1 MLKCFAVAPALAV
14 ALALTGCG
22 AGSPAKGDL
31 PAIEGGQEIPL
42 PHARTFSITAR
53 DGYHIVDMRSAVPDW
68 GGAAQGPEQRS
79 RLVLV
84 PRGMVPPELTGDLA
98 GAQIV
103 RTPVMRIATNYGSME
118 AGLTALGVDDRLVAV
133 GGLKSYNDS
142 IRERTRSGTIRQ
154 IGYGWHSPP
163 NLDTLVAARPDVL
176 LMAMASLEHTQQM
189 ERIRAMGIPVLPVF
203 IDNEPHYMG
212 SVDYM
217 TLLGLLTGREQQAAA
232 HVAMVAANVT
242 RIRERLRGQA
252 PVPVISAWHNGGDK
266 WMATVRGGD
275 AMLLRDAGGQNL
287 LAEAEDARRDNFQLI
302 SSETLLQRGP
312 GAACWIWRDA
322 FSKIPSDFKL
332 LRQFRAV
339 REGCLFASDGM
350 TKPQYDAY
358 DYFER
363 AAIRPDLELADMAR
377 MLHPQLFTADWTYIR
392 PDQQRG
398 GR

>member
-1 MLKCFAVAPALAV
+1 MRPVLLLLAV
-14 ALALTGCG
+14 VAASMATGCG
-22 AGSPAKGDL
+22 NADSRASLDQ
-31 PAIEGGQEIPL
+31 AIQGGETVTL
-42 PHARTFSITAR
+42 PHARTFSIMAR
-53 DGYHIVDMRSAVPDW
+53 DGYHIVNLRSALPNW
-68 GGAAQGPEQRS
+68 GGAAQGPEQHA

-84 PRGMVPPELTGDLA
+84 PRGTTAPELAGDLA
-98 GAQIV
+98 EAQII

-118 AGLTALGVDDRLVAV
+118 AALTALGVDDRLVAV

-203 IDNEPHYMG
+203 IDNEPHYLG

-217 TLLGLLTGREQQAAA
+217 TLIGLLTGREAQAAA
-232 HVAMVAANVT
+232 HVAMVTNNVT
-242 RIRERLRGQA
+242 RIRERLRGVE
-252 PVPVISAWHNGGDK
+252 PVPVMSSWYNGGDR

-275 AMLLRDAGGQNL
+275 AMLLRDAGGRNL
-287 LAEAEDARRDNFQLI
+287 LAEADDPSRDNYQRI
-302 SSETLLQRGP
+302 SSETLLQRGRE
-312 GAACWIWRDA
+312 AACWIWRDTHSQLPPDPA
-322 FSKIPSDFKL
+322 L

-339 REGCLFASDGM
+339 RESCLFASDGM
-350 TKPQYDAY
+350 TKPQHDAF
-358 DYFER
+358 DYYER

-377 MLHPQLFTADWTYIR
+377 MLHPALFSADWTYIR
-392 PDQQRG
+392 PDRQRAAP
-398 GR
+398 

>member
-1 MLKCFAVAPALAV
+1 MKPSL
-14 ALALTGCG
+14 LTGMIAAALMTASCG
-22 AGSPAKGDL
+22 PTDQQPA
-31 PAIEGGQEIPL
+31 PESEIEGGQALVL
-42 PHARTFSITAR
+42 PHARTFSISAR
-53 DGYHIVDMRSAVPDW
+53 DGYHIVDMRSALPTW
-68 GGAAQGPEQRS
+68 GGAAQGPEQHA

-84 PRGMVPPELTGDLA
+84 PRGSATPELTGDLA

-118 AGLTALGVDDRLVAV
+118 AALTALGIDDRLVAV

-142 IRERTRSGTIRQ
+142 IRERTRSGSIRQ

-163 NLDTLVAARPDVL
+163 NLDTLVASRPDVL

-217 TLLGLLTGREQQAAA
+217 TLLGLLTGREQQAAS
-232 HVAMVAANVT
+232 HITMVAANVA
-242 RIRERLRGQA
+242 RIRERLRGVE
-252 PVPVISAWHNGGDK
+252 PVTVMSAWYNGGDR
-266 WMATVRGGD
+266 WMGTVRGGD
-275 AMLLRDAGGQNL
+275 AMLLRDAGGRNL
-287 LAEAEDARRDNFQLI
+287 LAEAEDPRRDNYQRI
-302 SSETLLQRGP
+302 STETLLQRGRE
-312 GAACWIWRDA
+312 AACWIWRDTHSQLPPDPA
-322 FSKIPSDFKL
+322 L

-350 TKPQYDAY
+350 TKPQHDAF
-358 DYFER
+358 DYYER

-377 MLHPQLFTADWTYIR
+377 MLHPRLFTADWTYIR
-392 PDQQRG
+392 PDRQRVAQ
-398 GR
+398 